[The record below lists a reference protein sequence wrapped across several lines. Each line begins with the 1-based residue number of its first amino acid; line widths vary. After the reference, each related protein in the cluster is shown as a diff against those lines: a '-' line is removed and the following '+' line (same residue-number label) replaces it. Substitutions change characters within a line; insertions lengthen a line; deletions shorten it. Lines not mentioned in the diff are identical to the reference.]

1 MFHAPQLR
9 LHMYATLSPRMPPN
23 SIRGGADGASTE
35 HASKPLSL
43 LHPNIPTMLS
53 IGIITRGKYG
63 RRLLDT
69 ITRRTEFTVSSAD
82 IPPTLPDFIDDP
94 APFVDNLDLDPGVLS
109 SDLLITYSLNPDIT
123 PEIVERAASAGAKAV
138 IIPGGWAMAGDPE
151 QMKEISAQYG
161 TRILV
166 EDICCDIGGDTYS
179 PDPTINEFASV
190 LGRPKLEVQV
200 GDGKISNVKVICGAP
215 CGSTWWMAEH
225 LKGVPVSEAPA
236 WAGLLVQQYPCRAV
250 RGMTGGIHHSAELH
264 KRAMEAAIK
273 KYYGDN
279 D

>member
-1 MFHAPQLR
+1 
-9 LHMYATLSPRMPPN
+9 
-23 SIRGGADGASTE
+23 
-35 HASKPLSL
+35 
-43 LHPNIPTMLS
+43 MLS

-69 ITRRTEFTVSSAD
+69 ITHHTEFTASSAD
-82 IPPTLPDFIDDP
+82 IPPTLPDFIDEP

-123 PEIVERAASAGAKAV
+123 PEIVERAASAGAKAI

-151 QMKEISAQYG
+151 LMKEISAQYG
-161 TRILV
+161 TKILV
-166 EDICCDIGGDTYS
+166 EEICCDIGGDTDS
-179 PDPTINEFASV
+179 IDSTDSTDPTINEFASV
-190 LGRPKLEVQV
+190 LGRPRLEVQV
-200 GDGKISNVKVICGAP
+200 RDGKISDVKVICGAP

-250 RGMTGGIHHSAELH
+250 RGTMGGIHLSAELH
-264 KRAMEAAIK
+264 KQAVEDAI
-273 KYYGDN
+273 N
-279 D
+279 L